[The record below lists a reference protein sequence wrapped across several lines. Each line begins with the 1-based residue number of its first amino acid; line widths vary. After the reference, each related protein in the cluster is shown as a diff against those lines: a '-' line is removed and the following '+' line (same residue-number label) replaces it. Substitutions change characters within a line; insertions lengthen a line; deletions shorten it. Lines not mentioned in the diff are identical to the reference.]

1 MISAS
6 RSSLSGTMFRCASF
20 LKVKGS
26 IASAVPSQLLPTH
39 RTGRVGP
46 AACAVA
52 AVHSSAAQSRA
63 SASTR
68 RFMSAILDF
77 DRSAG
82 RRLACGRVT
91 RVEAFSDAVLAIAIT
106 VLVVE
111 LPFDKGGEG
120 ELGHALGDH
129 WATFAAYGLSFV
141 GIGILWLHHH
151 AIFSAVGHV
160 DRRLVLLN
168 LILLFCAAFLPYP
181 TSLLGDYLSDGGSNA
196 RVAMLL
202 YSGTWTVVSAGA
214 GLMCWHVLRTPRL
227 LSP

>member
-1 MISAS
+1 VAH
-6 RSSLSGTMFRCASF
+6 GE
-20 LKVKGS
+20 
-26 IASAVPSQLLPTH
+26 
-39 RTGRVGP
+39 
-46 AACAVA
+46 AA
-52 AVHSSAAQSRA
+52 
-63 SASTR
+63 
-68 RFMSAILDF
+68 
-77 DRSAG
+77 
-82 RRLACGRVT
+82 VT
-91 RVEAFSDAVLAIAIT
+91 RVEMFSDGVLAIAIT
-106 VLVVE
+106 LLVLE
-111 LPFDKGGEG
+111 LPFDKVGEG

-129 WATFAAYGLSFV
+129 WARFAAYGLSFI

-227 LSP
+227 LSQDVDVEGFRRLHRYFWGAAGAYFVFTLLALASPVATIACYGVAAVFFLFTSDFRALGKTTVD